1 MEKDTSKVVPAGR
14 FGLPDD
20 GAWQRSYT
28 GLPTTVSEVGGVPV
42 RAFGRMFVYGQSPTF
57 QTGILLQQGTHT
69 PQTKITPKR
78 SWEITDNYV
87 GSMVSYQPHIPQN
100 DFQAYLAVNLQDG
113 DPHTAWCSRGDG
125 QADVTPSWV
134 RLDLAAQEKLTEIVL
149 VARQDKLPWPKQL
162 TVKLS
167 TDGWHWTTVYDSK
180 TAGVPADGEPVRVH
194 LPQPTPAKQIWVIGE
209 DLPPDQ
215 VAADGDFTFSFA
227 LLQAI
232 NDKGEDVAHI
242 SRGAG
247 ITVSSTCYGFGGD
260 WLYNDLMWPLHYDMG
275 AKWIRLSGGNA
286 PWHQDSLQWRFVEQ
300 ERGVYVMDDR
310 TTAALAEAASH
321 GCKIV
326 VMLTY
331 GNWLYTQEPEKQ
343 VLDHRQFPAPFP
355 PAPRTTRGV

>member
-1 MEKDTSKVVPAGR
+1 MRSGA

-20 GAWQRSYT
+20 GAWQHSYT

-209 DLPPDQ
+209 DAPGPGGSRWRLHLLVCPIAGHQRQGRGCGAYQPRGRDYRFL
-215 VAADGDFTFSFA
+215 DLLWLWWGLA
-227 LLQAI
+227 L
-232 NDKGEDVAHI
+232 
-242 SRGAG
+242 
-247 ITVSSTCYGFGGD
+247 
-260 WLYNDLMWPLHYDMG
+260 
-275 AKWIRLSGGNA
+275 
-286 PWHQDSLQWRFVEQ
+286 
-300 ERGVYVMDDR
+300 
-310 TTAALAEAASH
+310 
-321 GCKIV
+321 
-326 VMLTY
+326 
-331 GNWLYTQEPEKQ
+331 
-343 VLDHRQFPAPFP
+343 
-355 PAPRTTRGV
+355 